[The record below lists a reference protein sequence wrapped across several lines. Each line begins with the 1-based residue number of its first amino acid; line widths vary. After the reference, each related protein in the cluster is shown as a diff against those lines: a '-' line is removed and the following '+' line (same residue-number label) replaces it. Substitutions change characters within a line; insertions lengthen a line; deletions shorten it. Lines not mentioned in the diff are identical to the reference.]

1 VLLLEGIRLALGQ
14 IRAQKLKSFFALLG
28 VFIGVM
34 FLVTVVS
41 VVEGMNRYMEDDFAR
56 TVYGLHT
63 VTIRRTPSVQMN
75 TSPERRREWDR
86 RPRLTAADAR
96 VVRERLTVPALVATE
111 TYGGGSV
118 STGRGTQVENVWL
131 TAATADIFRIRDFEV
146 SRGRTFTDPEDRMG
160 AAVVV
165 LGHEAADKLFGALD
179 PIGREVRIRGFA
191 FTVIGVLEKQG
202 SLFGM
207 SLDNRAIAPA
217 ASPMRRII
225 SPRGWVSEILI
236 RAGDQQGMARALIEA
251 EAIMRVQHGLR
262 PTDVNSFEI
271 ETAEDSMAFWTR
283 ISRILFIAFPFLVGI
298 SLVVG
303 GMVIMNI
310 MLMSVTE
317 RIREIGVRKALG
329 ARRRDILTQILI
341 ESGTLSGVGAAV
353 GIAFGV
359 LLAQVVQSVSPLPA
373 AIAPVWIVVAA
384 AMGIGVGVV
393 AGLYPASRAAR
404 MDPVVALRYE

>member
-1 VLLLEGIRLALGQ
+1 
-14 IRAQKLKSFFALLG
+14 
-28 VFIGVM
+28 
-34 FLVTVVS
+34 
-41 VVEGMNRYMEDDFAR
+41 VVEGMNRYMEEDFAR

-75 TSPERRREWDR
+75 TSPEKRREWDR

-118 STGRGTQVENVWL
+118 STGRGTEVENVWL

-146 SRGRTFTDPEDRMG
+146 SRGRTFTEPEDRMG
-160 AAVVV
+160 TAVVV

-191 FTVIGVLEKQG
+191 FTVVGVLEKQG

-217 ASPMRRII
+217 ASPMRRIV
-225 SPRGWVSEILI
+225 SPRGWVSEILV

-251 EAIMRVQHGLR
+251 EAIMRVQHRLR
-262 PTDVNSFEI
+262 PAEANSFEI

-353 GIAFGV
+353 GIGFGV
-359 LLAQVVQSVSPLPA
+359 LLAQVVQRASPLPA
-373 AIAPVWIVVAA
+373 AIAPVWILVAA
-384 AMGIGVGVV
+384 GMGIGVGVV

-404 MDPVVALRYE
+404 LDPVVALRYE

>member
-1 VLLLEGIRLALGQ
+1 LLLLEGIRLALGQ

-41 VVEGMNRYMEDDFAR
+41 VVEGMNRYMEEDFAR

-75 TSPERRREWDR
+75 TSPEKRREWDR

-118 STGRGTQVENVWL
+118 STGRGTEVENVWL

-146 SRGRTFTDPEDRMG
+146 SRGRTFTEPEDRMG
-160 AAVVV
+160 TAVVV

-191 FTVIGVLEKQG
+191 FTVVGVLEKQG

-217 ASPMRRII
+217 ASPMRRIV
-225 SPRGWVSEILI
+225 SPRGWVSEILV

-251 EAIMRVQHGLR
+251 EAIMRVQHRLR
-262 PTDVNSFEI
+262 PAEANSFEI

-353 GIAFGV
+353 GIGFGV
-359 LLAQVVQSVSPLPA
+359 LLAQVVQRASPLPA
-373 AIAPVWIVVAA
+373 AIAPVWILVAA
-384 AMGIGVGVV
+384 GMGIGVGVV

-404 MDPVVALRYE
+404 LDPVVALRYE